1 MWNIGARYQNCAQWI
16 LAHNAKVVRASCR
29 RDEEEMHS
37 RYRCA
42 GKAFYLVILLCT
54 ININVQVE
62 V

>member
-1 MWNIGARYQNCAQWI
+1 MWNIGAWYQNCAQWI

-37 RYRCA
+37 RYSVRE
-42 GKAFYLVILLCT
+42 KQFYLVIFLCT
-54 ININVQVE
+54 ININEQVK